1 MDSYPLIVA
10 MATLIFLAV
19 GLIIE
24 YSIRRQEVSWDL
36 EKNRQKQQQLATFS
50 AELNTLIR
58 ARTGSGWTS

>member
-1 MDSYPLIVA
+1 